1 MCSVTSTGHPLKVG
15 RGLLERLL
23 RYCARP
29 PFALE
34 RLEATGYGTTGGERI
49 VYRLP
54 HPAPGGGTALSLTDF
69 GLSSGCLR
77 QSSLVSAVGIAQ
89 WFTSRRLGSISPPD
103 SIPPTPNPFLNTS
116 SISPSPTEI
125 SFDGPAVPDA
135 GSGPFGI
142 SCPSTHPLVR
152 SLHGRTVSVYVAR
165 QQPQNGS
172 FLGSLGSLKEGAEL
186 GQGPLKCLSLQSRSA
201 GVGCLGSLDCATHS
215 CS

>member
-1 MCSVTSTGHPLKVG
+1 MSIIAFVTDPVPVRSILTYLDLPSLPPL
-15 RGLLERLL
+15 LSP
-23 RYCARP
+23 ARAP
-29 PFALE
+29 PQ
-34 RLEATGYGTTGGERI
+34 
-49 VYRLP
+49 
-54 HPAPGGGTALSLTDF
+54 TDF

-103 SIPPTPNPFLNTS
+103 SIPPTPNPFLNTR

-186 GQGPLKCLSLQSRSA
+186 GQGPLKCLSLIPDGEADPVASTWLNGTKARRPE
-201 GVGCLGSLDCATHS
+201 GSPLFAAPSTRPL
-215 CS
+215 